1 MKKEKIIIATI
12 KSWNILNAYKLKKR
26 LKNNY
31 LVFVF
36 TNKKELNYKS
46 IKRINPKY
54 IFFTHWSWLIPKNI
68 YEDFEC
74 IVFHM
79 TDLPY
84 GRGGSPLQNLILKK
98 VYNTKISALRV
109 EKELDAGE
117 IYLKEDFYIGE
128 GSAEE
133 LFQRASDIIFLKMI
147 PHILKNSTIP
157 YSQRGKVVNFKRRTP
172 ELSDIASS
180 DVSNLGELYDFIRM
194 LDAPGYPR
202 AFLRAGGLKIVLS
215 GVYKKDNRLIGRF
228 EAKNEK

>member
-117 IYLKEDFYIGE
+117 IYLK
-128 GSAEE
+128 
-133 LFQRASDIIFLKMI
+133 
-147 PHILKNSTIP
+147 
-157 YSQRGKVVNFKRRTP
+157 
-172 ELSDIASS
+172 
-180 DVSNLGELYDFIRM
+180 
-194 LDAPGYPR
+194 
-202 AFLRAGGLKIVLS
+202 
-215 GVYKKDNRLIGRF
+215 
-228 EAKNEK
+228 